1 MCECCVCA
9 CVCVCACESDRTDL
23 PSCPVPCH
31 CAYTGVNVCSWIS
44 LFFSFIFMG
53 AIDVQVSLPF
63 GKIFGST
70 FEDFSLSF
78 FFFIDLTGLFQ
89 CAVLQ

>member
-1 MCECCVCA
+1 MCACA

-44 LFFSFIFMG
+44 LFFSFIFMS

-78 FFFIDLTGLFQ
+78 FFFFIDLTGLFQ